1 MINHHD
7 CDNDFNYLIVW
18 EPPQR
23 IQVPR
28 PPRVEQVRLLGH
40 QGWSVAEVPVGSTVP
55 GNIFNFHL
63 LQRME
68 FGGVLGAGSPSG
80 WLALGWTI
88 LLMQAHHLLKGG
100 LQLSGTCLS
109 PKQSAFSCH
118 TFSEANN
125 PSIFYNFVQMQSL
138 QRLAKILDDCLL
150 FSISNLVPGCYLGW
164 FRGLVSCCYLGF
176 QTKRRLLIQSHLCLT

>member
-1 MINHHD
+1 MVNHHNIKMMIN
-7 CDNDFNYLIVW
+7 NLIVCL
-18 EPPQR
+18 PPQR

-28 PPRVEQVRLLGH
+28 PPRVEPVRLLGH

-100 LQLSGTCLS
+100 LQLSGT
-109 PKQSAFSCH
+109 PAYPP
-118 TFSEANN
+118 NN
-125 PSIFYNFVQMQSL
+125 QHSVVTHFLWKTIPQFPQ
-138 QRLAKILDDCLL
+138 ILCK
-150 FSISNLVPGCYLGW
+150 C
-164 FRGLVSCCYLGF
+164 
-176 QTKRRLLIQSHLCLT
+176 